1 MDASDEMFR
10 QDDEFLEYLMSLPKP
25 QEEQRP
31 LSQAAPA
38 DSKTS
43 LEAPSKVGFDHLDN
57 LCKLMEQLG
66 DLKEQNNK
74 LQRRVQYLE
83 DLRALQEMHKQLLA
97 QTQNSQESLLDKKKE
112 DAETLETFEDLDRQ
126 HSEELEDGTLPTKAK
141 VSKWTR
147 VKEAFRWEKAQIEP
161 QESRS
166 QDSGIGLC
174 PDRTG
179 HVLQA
184 SVESRDISVGAEES
198 VLLCSSQLLSSSS
211 SSNEDLLDIELNFT
225 ALSEATNTFI
235 EKSSELRQ
243 PSEQLMCRSTSPTD
257 LETERRSKSTDSTHE
272 ESGLT
277 KLEKKA
283 GLKTPWSKVKNI
295 IQTRRGSLKRRTVP
309 GFARLSD
316 DELEDEPLWQ
326 REHHRFRAEHQHK
339 KLPVLTLTMPSTE
352 EENAENAFAACQP
365 RKEPFQRKIS
375 APRSG
380 SLGVSP
386 PVARRPSKWTK
397 VKKAFLTSRRYDE
410 APNAISMPSS
420 PQAGGFK
427 FSQHDD
433 IKGARRKST
442 SGDMERPD
450 RLTEDAN
457 HYHLSPQFRK
467 RLLEW
472 QIRRAISGKAAPQ
485 EEDDLH
491 RELPEEF
498 ARKLEEWKKIKEGKL
513 SPRLSRKDSEKVKVG
528 QKEKQL
534 QWLEKELG
542 KVEREKQR
550 LEREREKFLER
561 EARLERMRR
570 AMYPGEGRDGPEQE
584 VLIQTSTGFF
594 RFHGISEQFT
604 KKLFEWEQQ
613 RGIAPEASTFALLDP
628 KYHPEGEA
636 EGGNLI
642 RCKSVGSVAEQT
654 TASSLIV
661 QSQPSSLSLNDVE
674 ALEAE
679 LEENRMSS
687 EPRLR
692 ADSFNR
698 ARTDSRSKPRSRSNS
713 KSRPRPPIGR
723 PPIAVQDVPSAVIVD
738 VEATVEVTAPL
749 RSIPCI
755 QPEVPQWSTA
765 EQEKMTLTQED
776 ICTSEGQIHI
786 KRADSVRSSSSH
798 QLLEENMKLLAEL
811 KEKEAICRYA
821 TGRAVLFSGTACT
834 SQKQLELEIEQI
846 ERKMHDVSHTQQKQ
860 LERLRREERD
870 TDVRYEEPC
879 EDRVQR
885 LRRSVVDLGARRE
898 RLQMQTQALQDSFEE
913 ASQQQASLAQS
924 LMDHMRLLKQGVEE
938 EAAACPP
945 QFRLDSAYVDPVA
958 KVEALSAQLIIQ
970 AEKLEK
976 ALSSRNQREVPTR
989 TTDLHTSASLGCL
1002 SQRSYEQ
1009 TSSPRRSRVIHQK
1022 QSSQE
1027 LAELPHLLT
1036 SKVLELQQGLN
1047 KICAA
1052 SKEAETTTSPE
1063 RETNTEDED
1072 SESPT
1077 ATFVVRLNRP
1087 QAPPPEE
1094 MPSSPQA
1101 FWRRVQVQS
1110 ERSSSTSSSSSEFG
1124 KSDGSYSNE
1133 VLAALERKST
1143 SQEHPPLDDLSETKP
1158 PSGRPDDSSEFE
1170 PRTPVR
1176 NCSLKRSKNFRTESR
1191 ETWKQQQFVTSVSPS
1206 VTTTEASKLKTRR
1219 VSDTHVAYRSQEGPS
1234 VIVPTTRKIFSPVQ
1248 STNDSIIGYV
1258 VSESSSS
1265 SSDQRQQD
1273 VPPWRRVRDSQ
1284 SASPALPRKML
1295 CSSPESSPLRPRR
1308 LLGDGA
1314 LPPPFPRS
1322 PTPCRKNANGEPKVT
1337 SPSIKQMVA
1346 KYNQR
1351 GNGAEPRASTP
1362 VWRSPVLERRDGQVK
1377 AQMTKYQDDIKKA
1390 LQDGFTGARWRK
1402 SVQKSASAGAI
1413 RSPQTH
1419 EPQEPPPLLK
1429 SSSAGLIKCPVALTV
1444 EPLESQP
1451 PSTLTPPPPSR
1462 KHFELPKLEIKVESD
1477 LPPLKDPPPSPLDE
1491 SIDQTLKEY
1500 RKKPASPQL
1509 LGNPRVHRAPCLR
1522 ALKLKRAREEFLSR
1536 GPGSISASLGEP
1548 GCRLSQAS
1556 AGSGSSYEDLL
1567 LGGNEGITKSASAGM
1582 INVEASTFHRL
1593 AAAPSTTLEASK
1605 SVSDMKP
1612 VRKSSG
1618 SLLFGF
1624 SSLASKFRKVRLRK
1638 KEHQCLS
1645 TVSQLCRQ
1653 SLLVDLNV
1661 DKRTL
1666 PSTSTRDS
1674 SPSNLTNSESK
1685 SCPNSPEWMR
1695 KNLKR

>member
-1 MDASDEMFR
+1 MDAADAEMFR

-25 QEEQRP
+25 PEEQRP
-31 LSQAAPA
+31 LSQVAQAE
-38 DSKTS
+38 SS
-43 LEAPSKVGFDHLDN
+43 LESPEAPSKVGLDHLDN

-66 DLKEQNNK
+66 DLKDQNNK

-97 QTQNSQESLLDKKKE
+97 RTQNSQESLLDKKGKE
-112 DAETLETFEDLDRQ
+112 EEFEEMDRQ
-126 HSEELEDGTLPTKAK
+126 HSEELEDGAIPAKSK

-174 PDRTG
+174 PDRAG
-179 HVLQA
+179 HVVHQGA
-184 SVESRDISVGAEES
+184 GECRDLRVCVEES
-198 VLLCSSQLLSSSS
+198 VLMSSNQLLSSSS
-211 SSNEDLLDIELNFT
+211 SSNEDLMDIELNFG
-225 ALSEATNTFI
+225 ALNEAANAFAQNMSESKASA
-235 EKSSELRQ
+235 EQRLR
-243 PSEQLMCRSTSPTD
+243 RSASPMDT
-257 LETERRSKSTDSTHE
+257 ETERRSKSTESAQE
-272 ESGLT
+272 EA

-295 IQTRRGSLKRRTVP
+295 IQTRRDSLKRRTLP
-309 GFARLSD
+309 GVSRLSD
-316 DELEDEPLWQ
+316 DELEDEPLWH
-326 REHHRFRAEHQHK
+326 REHQRFREQHK

-352 EENAENAFAACQP
+352 EENVNPALLTPIECRH
-365 RKEPFQRKIS
+365 RKESFPRKIS
-375 APRSG
+375 SQRSG

-386 PVARRPSKWTK
+386 PVVRRPSKWTK
-397 VKKAFLTSRRYDE
+397 VKKAFLTSRRYEE
-410 APNAISMPSS
+410 APNAVSMPSS
-420 PQAGGFK
+420 PHAGGFK

-442 SGDMERPD
+442 SGDVDRMED
-450 RLTEDAN
+450 VN

-472 QIRRAISGKAAPQ
+472 QIRRAMSGKAAPQ

-498 ARKLEEWKKIKEGKL
+498 ARKLDEWKKIKEGKL
-513 SPRLSRKDSEKVKVG
+513 SPRLNRKDSEKNKAN

-534 QWLEKELG
+534 QWLEKELS

-570 AMYPGEGRDGPEQE
+570 AIFPGEGRDGPEQE

-636 EGGNLI
+636 ESGNLI

-654 TASSLIV
+654 GNSSLIV

-698 ARTDSRSKPRSRSNS
+698 PRADSRSKPRSRSNS

-723 PPIAVQDVPSAVIVD
+723 PPINAQDVPSAVIVD

-749 RSIPCI
+749 VAIPSI
-755 QPEVPQWSTA
+755 QHEVPQWSTA
-765 EQEKMTLTQED
+765 EQEKTILTKED
-776 ICTSEGQIHI
+776 ICTGVGHYHV

-798 QLLEENMKLLAEL
+798 QLLEENMKLIAEL
-811 KEKEAICRYA
+811 KEKESICR
-821 TGRAVLFSGTACT
+821 
-834 SQKQLELEIEQI
+834 QLELEIEQI
-846 ERKMHDVSHTQQKQ
+846 ERKMNDVSYTHQKQ

-870 TDVRYEEPC
+870 PEDEPC

-885 LRRSVVDLGARRE
+885 LRRSVMDLGARRE

-938 EAAACPP
+938 EAAAACPP
-945 QFRLDSAYVDPVA
+945 EFRLENAYVDPVA
-958 KVEALSAQLIIQ
+958 KVEALSAQLIIL
-970 AEKLEK
+970 AEKLER
-976 ALSSRNQREVPTR
+976 ALSSRSSSSQREAPPR
-989 TTDLHTSASLGCL
+989 RADLHTSASLGCL

-1009 TSSPRRSRVIHQK
+1009 TGSPRRTRVIHQK

-1052 SKEAETTTSPE
+1052 SKEAENTTSPE
-1063 RETNTEDED
+1063 RETNTEDDD
-1072 SESPT
+1072 SECAT

-1087 QAPPPEE
+1087 PAPVVEE
-1094 MPSSPQA
+1094 VPSSPQA
-1101 FWRRVQVQS
+1101 FWRRVPVQS
-1110 ERSSSTSSSSSEFG
+1110 ERSSSTSSSSSEYG
-1124 KSDGSYSNE
+1124 KSDGSYSND
-1133 VLAALERKST
+1133 VLAVLERKSQSGS
-1143 SQEHPPLDDLSETKP
+1143 SQPEECETKP
-1158 PSGRPDDSSEFE
+1158 PSGRQEDETPFD
-1170 PRTPVR
+1170 PKMPVR
-1176 NCSLKRSKNFRTESR
+1176 NCSLKRSKNFRMESR
-1191 ETWKQQQFVTSVSPS
+1191 ETWKQQQQSQFVTSVMACE
-1206 VTTTEASKLKTRR
+1206 TTSEASKLKTRR
-1219 VSDTHVAYRSQEGPS
+1219 VSDTHVAYRSQEGTS
-1234 VIVPTTRKIFSPVQ
+1234 VIVPTVRKIFSPVQ

-1258 VSESSSS
+1258 I
-1265 SSDQRQQD
+1265 SDSPSGEPGKQEA
-1273 VPPWRRVRDSQ
+1273 PPWRRVRDSQ
-1284 SASPALPRKML
+1284 SASPALPRKIL
-1295 CSSPESSPLRPRR
+1295 AGGSPESSPLRPRR
-1308 LLGDGA
+1308 FLGDGA
-1314 LPPPFPRS
+1314 NLPPPFPRS
-1322 PTPCRKNANGEPKVT
+1322 PTPCRKNGEPKVS

-1351 GNGAEPRASTP
+1351 FGDQTGPEPRATTP

-1377 AQMTKYQDDIKKA
+1377 AQMARYQDDIKKA
-1390 LQDGFTGARWRK
+1390 LQDGFTGARWSK
-1402 SVQKSASAGAI
+1402 TVQKSASAGAI
-1413 RSPQTH
+1413 RFPQTQ
-1419 EPQEPPPLLK
+1419 PQEPPPLLK
-1429 SSSAGLIKCPVALTV
+1429 SSSAGLIKCPTAPTDV
-1444 EPLESQP
+1444 P
-1451 PSTLTPPPPSR
+1451 LTPPPPPPR
-1462 KHFELPKLEIKVESD
+1462 KHFELPKLEIR
-1477 LPPLKDPPPSPLDE
+1477 DPIDSTSTKETPPSPLDE

-1500 RKKPASPQL
+1500 RKKPASPLQFSRL
-1509 LGNPRVHRAPCLR
+1509 FQMGNMRVHRAPCVR
-1522 ALKLKRAREEFLSR
+1522 ALKLKRAKEEFLSR
-1536 GPGSISASLGEP
+1536 GPGSISAFFGEP

-1567 LGGNEGITKSASAGM
+1567 LGGGGGEEGITKSASAGM
-1582 INVEASTFHRL
+1582 INVEANTYHRL
-1593 AAAPSTTLEASK
+1593 AAGPSTLEASK
-1605 SVSDMKP
+1605 SVSELKP
-1612 VRKSSG
+1612 ARKASG
-1618 SLLFGF
+1618 SSLFGF
-1624 SSLASKFRKVRLRK
+1624 SNLASKFRKVRLRK
-1638 KEHQCLS
+1638 KECLN

-1653 SLLVDLNV
+1653 SLLVDLNMAQ
-1661 DKRTL
+1661 DKKVL
-1666 PSTSTRDS
+1666 ASSSVTRDS
-1674 SPSNLTNSESK
+1674 TPSTLTNPESR
-1685 SCPNSPEWMR
+1685 SCPNSPEWIR